1 MATKPKVQPKP
12 PVGTTGHSWDGLQE
26 LNNPLPKWWLYVW
39 FACIAVALVQ
49 FVLYP
54 SIPGITGYWHGL
66 LGTSTRAE
74 VDRDVKA
81 LVAQRATSMDKIA
94 AMPIADVAKDPQ
106 LLEMANTAGRITF
119 ANNCQPCHG
128 AGGAGRPG
136 YPALSVGAWL
146 WGGKLEDIETTLIH
160 GVRSGDPDARTSAM
174 PKFGAD
180 GLLTPPEIQS
190 VADYVMTFYGTPVK
204 GADTTKGAALFAAN
218 CAVCHGEAGQGGR
231 PMGAPTLKSKV
242 HLYGDTRETVVSQ
255 ITSPHMGVMP
265 FWNTRL
271 DPATIKSVA
280 IYVHGLGGGE

>member
-1 MATKPKVQPKP
+1 MALKPKP

-26 LNNPLPKWWLYVW
+26 LNNPLPKWWLYTW
-39 FACIAVALVQ
+39 FVCIAVALVL

-54 SIPGITGYWHGL
+54 SIPGITGYWHGV
-66 LGTSTRAE
+66 LGSSTRAN

-81 LVAQRATSMDKIA
+81 LVAQRAVAMDRIA
-94 AMPIADVAKDPQ
+94 ATPIADVAHDPQ

-128 AGGAGRPG
+128 AGGGGRPG
-136 YPALSVGAWL
+136 YPALSAGAWL
-146 WGGKLEDIETTLIH
+146 WGGTLEDIETTITH
-160 GVRSGDPDARTSAM
+160 GIRSGDADARTSAM

-180 GLLTPPEIQS
+180 GILTAAEIQS
-190 VADYVMTFYGTPVK
+190 VADYVMTFYGTPVA

-231 PMGAPTLKSKV
+231 AVGAPMLKSRV
-242 HLYGDTRETVVSQ
+242 HLYDDSRDTVVAQ
-255 ITSPHMGVMP
+255 VTNPHMGVMP

-271 DPATIKSVA
+271 DPATIRSVA